1 MSQTQLLAPVA
12 PASFDYKE
20 IAHGVF
26 VLDDICIEVN
36 NRYDNI
42 YSVTKTMRCGYKRFL
57 GGIEQITSE
66 QWAVRWIGR
75 DELPVT
81 ERIGGTRLEAI
92 AFLAATK
99 GVR

>member
-12 PASFDYKE
+12 PVSFEHQE
-20 IAHGVF
+20 IAPGVF
-26 VLDDICIEVN
+26 VADDTCIEVN

-42 YSVTKTMRCGYKRFL
+42 YSVTRTIRHGSKSFL

-75 DELPVT
+75 DELPVS

-92 AFLAATK
+92 AFLAATQ